1 MAVALHIVAASND
14 RELVLV
20 IYNGAEECNV

>member
-1 MAVALHIVAASND
+1 MAVALHILAASND

-20 IYNGAEECNV
+20 IYNGTEECNV